1 MQQWLNANYE
11 SYIGIR
17 PCDGIYQRDTNEALI
32 YALQALENMSPSE
45 ANGNFGPKTISLI
58 PTVSEGASGDIVKL
72 IQYGLYV
79 NNFYQ
84 DGDFDG
90 NFSAAVASEIEKFRK
105 FMVLPAGSLGSDDY
119 PSTVDLRVIKGLLT
133 SNGDTTRD
141 SIAFDTATQL
151 IDPAMIKR
159 LYNSGFSIV
168 GRYLTGTVGDPSKHN
183 NKFLTDNEIE
193 KLTDAGFSIVPIY
206 EDGGS
211 EESYFTEENGRKDA
225 YYAANAAR
233 RLGFPTGTP
242 IYFAADLD
250 LQDGDIE
257 GTVIAYLQAVRAAL
271 DDLGYK
277 TGLYGTRN
285 MCRHAAEGMGIDY
298 FYVASMSYGWSGNL
312 GFPMP
317 KHWCFDQFIEYTTG
331 SGVGIDQVA
340 ASGRDNGVGKGE
352 FVKTDSVDADEA
364 LEYIFNNTNLQAQGK
379 YVQRFDNVTVTYRAT
394 EEIAN
399 KNSNSVL
406 TISNGEI
413 PEIDFT
419 QMLNSKLDGQPGLP
433 EDIGHLTLS
442 GLHQWGIT
450 NKIKRGNFELEIG
463 AVKDGNFSVT
473 MKYYIY
479 EVEKGELSDTLSVE
493 IEISID
499 SHHID
504 NWPQIDPKIVKVFA
518 FATLVG
524 IAALIVAAATL
535 AAGPAGGGLAASI
548 VALLLT
554 FIP

>member
-1 MQQWLNANYE
+1 M
-11 SYIGIR
+11 
-17 PCDGIYQRDTNEALI
+17 P
-32 YALQALENMSPSE
+32 
-45 ANGNFGPKTISLI
+45 
-58 PTVSEGASGDIVKL
+58 V
-72 IQYGLYV
+72 
-79 NNFYQ
+79 FYQ

-90 NFSAAVASEIEKFRK
+90 DFSAAVASEIEKFRK

-151 IDPAMIKR
+151 TDPAMIKR

-183 NKFLTDNEIE
+183 NKFLTDDEIE

-211 EESYFTEENGRKDA
+211 EESYFTESNGRKDA
-225 YYAANAAR
+225 YEAAYAAR
-233 RLGFPTGTP
+233 RLGFPEGTP

-271 DDLGYK
+271 DELGYK

-340 ASGRDNGVGKGE
+340 SSGRDTGVGKGE
-352 FVKTDSVDADEA
+352 FVKTAQVDADDA
-364 LEYIFNNTNLQAQGK
+364 LEYIFNNTNLTMDGR
-379 YVQRFDNVTVTYRAT
+379 YVQDLGRVKMIYKAT
-394 EEIAN
+394 HELAN

-406 TISNGEI
+406 TISNGKV
-413 PEIDFT
+413 PEADFT
-419 QMLNSKLDGQPGLP
+419 ELLNVQGGFP
-433 EDIGHLTLS
+433 ENIGHLTLS
-442 GLHQWGIT
+442 GLDQQGIT
-450 NKIKRGNFELEIG
+450 EKIKRGNVEIDFN
-463 AVKDGNFSVT
+463 AYKDGGVGFT
-473 MKYYIY
+473 MKFYVYKIDIGDLD
-479 EVEKGELSDTLSVE
+479 ETLTIE
-493 IEISID
+493 IESVFR
-499 SHHID
+499 SEPKD
-504 NWPQIDPKIVKVFA
+504 NFPKPKPKPVLTSSWEFTIGMCFA
-518 FATLVG
+518 LAIIILVG
-524 IAALIVAAATL
+524 EFYALGAAAL
-535 AAGPAGGGLAASI
+535 AGLVEEAEKIFQSLS
-548 VALLLT
+548 
-554 FIP
+554 